1 MAMMKRLCE
10 TLGVLDILELN
21 KMAARRVADEL
32 GYSRK
37 CKDDIEAAAT
47 QEEVDEAMKNERRR
61 KNGRI

>member
-47 QEEVDEAMKNERRR
+47 Q
-61 KNGRI
+61 